1 MKHHEKR
8 KQYNYL
14 VNVSPTLPDSKYSTN
29 LYIFVSRLGTFIV
42 HDVGKKVTTIVNGG
56 AATSYLFTRQ
66 EPDILNAR
74 VTHLCPSIGVY
85 NSSCFTYGRVEQTP
99 KCRN

>member
-1 MKHHEKR
+1 M
-8 KQYNYL
+8 
-14 VNVSPTLPDSKYSTN
+14 TLE
-29 LYIFVSRLGTFIV
+29 
-42 HDVGKKVTTIVNGG
+42 KKVTTIVNGG
-56 AATSYLFTRQ
+56 AATSYLFMRQ

-99 KCRN
+99 NCRN

>member
-1 MKHHEKR
+1 MSVVNRLFQK
-8 KQYNYL
+8 L
-14 VNVSPTLPDSKYSTN
+14 VVGTT
-29 LYIFVSRLGTFIV
+29 LYIFLSRLGTFIV